1 MGDAGL
7 TLTASVIVHSY
18 GTWLSTGKPLVGMG
32 LVHAVLHH
40 AMPVSWLYVHEYV
53 TALSFMLLLGLPKRQ
68 GWCSVCV
75 LSGTQGHFLTRS
87 VLLLCP
93 YSRVDLFHSACFPGE
108 AFEYCLPLQSWGAA
122 HLRAPGRPRG
132 LWPMT

>member
-7 TLTASVIVHSY
+7 TLTASIIVHSY

-53 TALSFMLLLGLPKRQ
+53 TALSFMLLLRLPKRQ

-75 LSGTQGHFLTRS
+75 LSGTQGHFLTR
-87 VLLLCP
+87 LI
-93 YSRVDLFHSACFPGE
+93 
-108 AFEYCLPLQSWGAA
+108 
-122 HLRAPGRPRG
+122 
-132 LWPMT
+132 